1 MKLQFKFRDE
11 ATSEDRD
18 RLIASLADDGAD
30 KVEPIFP
37 DSDETDLAAVYS
49 ALVNDREY
57 KRLLRRLKRSRAV
70 EFAEPQPER
79 HLILP
84 IEFEKQMNGASRSAR
99 QKR

>member
-11 ATSEDRD
+11 ATHEDRD
-18 RLIASLADDGAD
+18 RLIASLTDDGAD
-30 KVEPIFP
+30 RVEPIFP
-37 DSDETDLAAVYS
+37 DSDEAGLAALYS
-49 ALVNDREY
+49 ALVHDREY

-84 IEFEKQMNGASRSAR
+84 IELERQMNGASRSSR
-99 QKR
+99 RKG